1 MRLIVARTIWWRD
14 TACENGWTIICHVL
28 IKFRNWILYLCKLS
42 LMLSCM
48 FLILQFKHL
57 PWNIQTLE
65 QGVNWEILKNLN
77 NICFEL
83 SSAINWHVLTKFRNW
98 IFFLNTLSC
107 MLLILLFKPLLWH
120 IQTIEQWLNWEILKD
135 LNVFHYLQKSVL
147 QS

>member
-1 MRLIVARTIWWRD
+1 
-14 TACENGWTIICHVL
+14 
-28 IKFRNWILYLCKLS
+28 
-42 LMLSCM
+42 MLSCM

-57 PWNIQTLE
+57 PWNVQTLE